1 MASTFLSC
9 LRVFMFRVP
18 QLLTCLVR
26 NEGKLILNLL
36 SKIGSIYPQ
45 AIYFPIRTLYL
56 TLKIEQRERCNVL
69 SVLILVLYFMQSDI
83 IQCLY
88 SLILASVSQHKGSNV
103 SSLWSR
109 VVKKR

>member
-1 MASTFLSC
+1 
-9 LRVFMFRVP
+9 
-18 QLLTCLVR
+18 
-26 NEGKLILNLL
+26 LILNLL

-69 SVLILVLYFMQSDI
+69 SIFILLLYFMQSDV

-88 SLILASVSQHKGSNV
+88 SLILASV
-103 SSLWSR
+103 
-109 VVKKR
+109 

>member
-1 MASTFLSC
+1 VLC
-9 LRVFMFRVP
+9 LRVRVP

-56 TLKIEQRERCNVL
+56 TLKIEQRERCTYTVSL
-69 SVLILVLYFMQSDI
+69 GLEFDFLCFILGCMI
-83 IQCLY
+83 CLY
-88 SLILASVSQHKGSNV
+88 VDVCFVYLGQLIHFPWRWCNKI
-103 SSLWSR
+103 
-109 VVKKR
+109 K